1 MAQITAALVKEL
13 RDRTGAGMGDCKKAL
28 EATDGN
34 LDAAA
39 EKLRVDGAAKADKK
53 AGRTAAEGVLAF
65 ASTAEAVAV
74 VELNCETD
82 FVGKG
87 EDFRGLARRAAEVA
101 VKQRPA
107 SLEALVNTKDGAE
120 TLDET
125 RRAMV
130 GRIGENMTIRRF
142 EVVAKAGG
150 PLVTYMHPGDKIG
163 VILSMEAGDEATGR
177 DLAMHVAAMSPR
189 YLDAASFP
197 AEAIESERRVIEAT
211 VAQEQ
216 ADAKVESDKLAAALK
231 EMDAEKQNGVYD
243 GLSADDKKSWDSDYA
258 TIKKKF
264 GGGFRPKPAEILAK
278 MIDGKV
284 NKFVAEN
291 TLLGQPFV
299 KNPDETVEKLL
310 KSRNAKVVRF
320 VRFAVGEG
328 IEKQQTDFAAEVM
341 AQAGI
346 KATT

>member
-28 EATDGN
+28 EATGGDIN
-34 LDAAA
+34 AAV
-39 EKLRVDGAAKADKK
+39 EKLRMDGAAKADKK
-53 AGRTAAEGVLAF
+53 ASRTAAEGVLAF
-65 ASTAEAVAV
+65 AVAADAVAV
-74 VELNCETD
+74 AELNCETD
-82 FVGKG
+82 FVAKG
-87 EDFRGLARRAAEVA
+87 DEFRDLAKRSAEAAL
-101 VKQRPA
+101 KLRPA
-107 SLEALVNTKDGAE
+107 NIEALVQIKDGAE

-163 VILSMEAGDEATGR
+163 VIVSMEAGDEVTGK
-177 DLAMHVAAMSPR
+177 DVAMHIAAMSPR
-189 YLDAASFP
+189 FLDAASFS
-197 AEAIESERRVIEAT
+197 AEAIEAERRIIEAT

-216 ADAKVESDKLAAALK
+216 AEAKAESEKLAGVLK
-231 EMDAEKQNGVYD
+231 EMDTEKQNGVYEA
-243 GLSADDKKSWDSDYA
+243 LSEEDRKRWDDDYA

-264 GGGFRPKPAEILAK
+264 GGGFKPKPAEILAK

-284 NKFVAEN
+284 KKFIAEN
-291 TLLGQPFV
+291 TLMGQTFV
-299 KNPDETVEKLL
+299 KSSDQTVEQML
-310 KSRNAKVVRF
+310 KEKGAKVARF

-346 KATT
+346 KS

>member
-28 EATDGN
+28 EATGGDIN
-34 LDAAA
+34 AAV
-39 EKLRVDGAAKADKK
+39 EKLRMDGAAKADKK
-53 AGRTAAEGVLAF
+53 ASRTAAEGVLAF
-65 ASTAEAVAV
+65 AVAADAVAV
-74 VELNCETD
+74 AELNCETD
-82 FVGKG
+82 FVAKG
-87 EDFRGLARRAAEVA
+87 DEFRDLAKRSAEAAL
-101 VKQRPA
+101 KHRPA
-107 SLEALVNTKDGAE
+107 NIEALVQIKDGAE

-163 VILSMEAGDEATGR
+163 VIVSMEAGDEVTGK
-177 DLAMHVAAMSPR
+177 DVAMHIAAMSPR
-189 YLDAASFP
+189 FLDAASFS
-197 AEAIESERRVIEAT
+197 AEAIEAERRIIEAT

-216 ADAKVESDKLAAALK
+216 AEAKAESEKLAGVLK
-231 EMDAEKQNGVYD
+231 EMDTEKQNGVYE
-243 GLSADDKKSWDSDYA
+243 GLSEEDRKRWDDDYA

-264 GGGFRPKPAEILAK
+264 GGGFKPKPAEILAK

-284 NKFVAEN
+284 KKFIAEN
-291 TLLGQPFV
+291 TLMGQTFV
-299 KNPDETVEKLL
+299 KSSDQTVEQML
-310 KSRNAKVVRF
+310 KEKGAKVARF

-346 KATT
+346 KS

>member
-28 EATDGN
+28 EDTGGDIEQAV
-34 LDAAA
+34 
-39 EKLRVDGAAKADKK
+39 EKLRMEGAAKADKK

-65 ASTAEAVAV
+65 AVGADAVAV
-74 VELNCETD
+74 VELNSETD
-82 FVGKG
+82 FVAKG
-87 EDFRGLARRAAEVA
+87 DDFRNLAKRAADVA
-101 VKQRPA
+101 LRHRPA
-107 SLEALVNTKDGAE
+107 SVEALVQIQDGAE
-120 TLDET
+120 TLDQA
-125 RRAMV
+125 RRALV

-163 VILSMEAGDEATGR
+163 VILAMDAGDEALGK

-189 YLDAASFP
+189 YVDAAAVPADVLDA
-197 AEAIESERRVIEAT
+197 ERRIIEAQ
-211 VAQEQ
+211 VAEQ
-216 ADAKVESDKLAAALK
+216 AA
-231 EMDAEKQNGVYD
+231 G
-243 GLSADDKKSWDSDYA
+243 
-258 TIKKKF
+258 
-264 GGGFRPKPAEILAK
+264 KPAEIVAK
-278 MIDGKV
+278 MVDGKLR
-284 NKFVAEN
+284 KFVAEI

-299 KNPDETVEKLL
+299 KGEAYGLKGDDSVEKLL
-310 KSRNAKVVRF
+310 KAKGAKVARF

-346 KATT
+346 KG

>member
-28 EATDGN
+28 EATGGDIN
-34 LDAAA
+34 AAV
-39 EKLRVDGAAKADKK
+39 EKLRMDGAAKADKK
-53 AGRTAAEGVLAF
+53 ASRTAAEGVLAF
-65 ASTAEAVAV
+65 AVAADAVAV
-74 VELNCETD
+74 AELNCETD
-82 FVGKG
+82 FVAKG
-87 EDFRGLARRAAEVA
+87 DEFRDLAKRSAEAAL
-101 VKQRPA
+101 KHRPA
-107 SLEALVNTKDGAE
+107 NIEALVQIKDGAE

-163 VILSMEAGDEATGR
+163 VIVSMEAGDEVTGK
-177 DLAMHVAAMSPR
+177 DVAMHIAAMSPR
-189 YLDAASFP
+189 FLDAASFS
-197 AEAIESERRVIEAT
+197 AEAIEAERRIIEAT

-216 ADAKVESDKLAAALK
+216 AEAKAESEKLAGVLK
-231 EMDAEKQNGVYD
+231 EMDTEKQNGVYES
-243 GLSADDKKSWDSDYA
+243 LSEEDRKRWDDDYA

-264 GGGFRPKPAEILAK
+264 GGGFKPKPAEILAR

-284 NKFVAEN
+284 KKFIAEN
-291 TLLGQPFV
+291 TLMGQTFV
-299 KNPDETVEKLL
+299 KSSDQTVEQML
-310 KSRNAKVVRF
+310 KEKGAKVARF

-346 KATT
+346 KS

>member
-1 MAQITAALVKEL
+1 MAQITAAQVKEL
-13 RDRTGAGMGDCKKAL
+13 RERTGAGMGDCKKAL

-39 EKLRVDGAAKADKK
+39 EKLRMDGAAKADKK

-65 ASTAEAVAV
+65 ASTADAVAV

-82 FVGKG
+82 FVAKG
-87 EDFRGLARRAAEVA
+87 DDFRGLAKRAAEAA
-101 VKQRPA
+101 VKQRPTT
-107 SLEALVNTKDGAE
+107 LDALVQIKDGAE

-142 EVVAKAGG
+142 DVVTKAGG

-163 VILSMEAGDEATGR
+163 VILAMDAGDEAIGK

-189 YLDAASFP
+189 FLDAASFS
-197 AEAIESERRVIEAT
+197 AEVIEAERRIIEAT
-211 VAQEQ
+211 VAKEQEE
-216 ADAKVESDKLAAALK
+216 ARL
-231 EMDAEKQNGVYD
+231 DAEEAGKVF
-243 GLSADDKKSWDSDYA
+243 K
-258 TIKKKF
+258 
-264 GGGFRPKPAEILAK
+264 PKPAEILAK

-284 NKFVAEN
+284 NKFISEN

-299 KNPDETVEKLL
+299 KSPDETVEKLL
-310 KSRNAKVVRF
+310 KSKNAKVARF
-320 VRFAVGEG
+320 VRYAVGEG
-328 IEKQQTDFAAEVM
+328 IEKPKGDFAAEVM

-346 KATT
+346 KAPTAT